1 MIRRPPRSTLFPYT
15 TLFRSPGGGVTVPC
29 LHQAH
34 KVLRIVH
41 PPASIL
47 AVVLHIRLKV
57 VLLAQCTGHEQVAR
71 QHIVECRNI
80 GGSLDVGMA
89 AQGQDAAA
97 RSPYVAQQ
105 ELQNACGANHLYP
118 SRMLGPTNGV

>member
-1 MIRRPPRSTLFPYT
+1 MVTNDFGQVVKGPVIL
-15 TLFRSPGGGVTVPC
+15 PGGGVTVPC

-80 GGSLDVGMA
+80 GGSLEDRKSTRLNSSHTVISYA
-89 AQGQDAAA
+89 
-97 RSPYVAQQ
+97 V
-105 ELQNACGANHLYP
+105 
-118 SRMLGPTNGV
+118 